1 MDPALWLKEARQR
14 LAGFAQTIEDWA
26 PSTLY
31 GAIAGAT
38 LLPLAA
44 TSGDPK
50 EVLAGLIGGIG
61 ANLIAN
67 QLEAWQAR
75 SDGDATGLAKQ
86 LTEAAKIDGE
96 LRTSLD
102 ELLQRIGAIE
112 VVIRATA
119 ADERETIVQQ
129 LTRQFAKVASEIH
142 VDQIYVGGD
151 WITVGDITN
160 SSYVAIG
167 HDIVI
172 AGPGAHVGDIYH
184 QHFPNPPDPK
194 ARNARR
200 QAYLH
205 HLYSEARRLALD
217 GIDRESAG
225 EGKEVAMPLDAIY
238 TVLLTT
244 QLEEEE
250 RTGAAKEL
258 IALRRGDQTPR
269 KRSALAQLNRHK
281 RLVLL
286 GAPGSGKS
294 TFVNF
299 VTLCLAGD
307 ALGDHDVNLAL
318 LTAPLPE
325 DLDRARRDQ
334 KETPPRQPWDHAGL
348 IPVRVI
354 LRHFAA
360 HGLPGPTAKA
370 TANHLWRYICD
381 ELNAAAVGDFA
392 DELQAEL
399 RQDGGIILLDGLDEV
414 PDADQQRA
422 QLKAV
427 INAFAGTYRKCRI
440 LITSRPYAYHQEDW
454 TLDGFVDTM
463 LAPFSDAQI
472 RLFVERWYQ
481 QVAVARSYKADDATG
496 RAERLKRAIF
506 TGERLHALAEQPL
519 LLTLMAG
526 LHAWH
531 GSDLPDRR
539 EELYKEAV
547 DLLLNR
553 WERQRVENRRDGTQL
568 LQPSLQEYLQVG
580 REAILALLEKLAF
593 DVHAGQ
599 PSLEG
604 CADIERDKLILGL
617 VEISKNKAVNSGE
630 LINYLSQRAGLL
642 LPEGNTLYRFPHR
655 TFQEYLAACY
665 LTSPRVKYP
674 KAIGTLLRDEPERWR
689 EIVLLAAAKAGRGH
703 VSLVW
708 SLVNTICRVVPTAPV
723 FTHADAWGAQ
733 LGGQALLEAVP
744 LDELDPTEQQ
754 SLQRVREGLLYLM
767 RSADFEPPE
776 RALAGRT
783 LAGLGD
789 PRFNKAAWYLPDDP
803 MLGFV
808 PMPPGT
814 FTMGEGEDAHQVT
827 LPDFY
832 IARYPVTVAQFRAYL
847 EATGKQPRWS
857 RGLDDPANHPMRYI
871 TWHEATRYC
880 AWLTETLHTWAET
893 PAPLAAKL
901 QQGWQIMLPSEAEW
915 ERAARGLTVPEQG
928 PSGREG
934 TVKPRAATGRLYPW
948 EGNVVDVNRANYNAT
963 GIGTTSAVGCFPAG
977 GTPEGVEELS
987 GNVWEWTRSR
997 YLDYPYPSDAQGRS
1011 EREKFQ
1017 AEDEDLFVIRGG
1029 GYGSGDQNMRA
1040 PARDSDHAGY
1050 GLSGGGGFR
1059 LVLGAAPGG

>member
-50 EVLAGLIGGIG
+50 EILAGLIGGIG

-86 LTEAAKIDGE
+86 LTEAAKTDGE

-102 ELLQRIGAIE
+102 DLLQRIGAIE

-129 LTRQFAKVASEIH
+129 LTRQFAKVASAIH

-200 QAYLH
+200 QAYLY

-244 QLEEEE
+244 QLEDEA
-250 RTGAAKEL
+250 RTVAAKEL
-258 IALRRGDQTPR
+258 IAFRRGDQTPR

-307 ALGDHDVNLAL
+307 ALGDRDVNLAL

-325 DLDRARRDQ
+325 DEE
-334 KETPPRQPWDHAGL
+334 KPPRQPWDHAGL

-481 QVAVARSYKADDATG
+481 QVAVARSYKTDDATG

-506 TGERLHALAEQPL
+506 SSERLHALAEQPL

-789 PRFNKAAWYLPDDP
+789 PRFNKAAWYLPNDP

-808 PMPPGT
+808 EMAAGT
-814 FTMGEGEDAHQVT
+814 FTMGEGEEAHLVT
-827 LPDFY
+827 LPHFY
-832 IARYPVTVAQFRAYL
+832 IARYPVTVAQFRAFV
-847 EATGKQPRWS
+847 EATGEQPKDS
-857 RGLDDPANHPMRYI
+857 DSLADPDNHPVRWV

-880 AWLTETLHTWAET
+880 AWLTKTLRTWVQTPSSLAE
-893 PAPLAAKL
+893 KL
-901 QQGWQIMLPSEAEW
+901 HQGWQIMLPSEAEW
-915 ERAARGLTVPEQG
+915 ELAARGAG
-928 PSGREG
+928 GRH
-934 TVKPRAATGRLYPW
+934 YPW
-948 EGNVVDVNRANYNAT
+948 GDEAVDPNRANYKAT
-963 GIGTTSAVGCFPAG
+963 GIGTISAVGCFPAG
-977 GTPEGVEELS
+977 ATPEGVEELS
-987 GNVWEWTRSR
+987 GNIYEWTRSR
-997 YLDYPYPSDAQGRS
+997 YLDYPYPSDDQGRS
-1011 EREKFQ
+1011 ERERFE
-1017 AEDEDLFVIRGG
+1017 AEDRDLFVLRGG
-1029 GYGSGDQNMRA
+1029 YYGSRDQNMRA
-1040 PARDSDHAGY
+1040 PARDNPRAVDY
-1050 GLSGGGGFR
+1050 FNVDGGFR